1 MGYVF
6 ALSAALLFGLNGSV
20 SKVIIE
26 SGVTAI
32 QLTQFR
38 VVGAA
43 LISGILIFFW
53 HKESLVL
60 KRSKWPIVLL
70 LGVVGVGF
78 LQATYAYAIELL
90 PVGVALLLEYLAV
103 PLVALVAFFVLRE
116 QVHFRLWLAVG
127 CIIAGLAVV
136 GEVWGSTL
144 NPIGV
149 LWGLGAAASL
159 ATYFLFGERELRK
172 TSPLN
177 LSFWTM
183 TTASIFWAPF
193 SGWWNLEGDA
203 LLLEASLGGNLASYA
218 MPVWVL
224 ILWNITL
231 GSFAPFLLSLSAL
244 KRLSATALGVVAT
257 SEIIFA
263 FIFAW
268 LWLGEELSPFRTF
281 GAVVVFVGIVLAQTS
296 RDSKGVKRDHPKNG
310 D

>member
-1 MGYVF
+1 MGYLF
-6 ALSAALLFGLNGSV
+6 ALSAALLFGANGSV

-26 SGVTAI
+26 SGITAI

-43 LISGILIFFW
+43 IISAFLILVMK
-53 HKESLVL
+53 KESLLL
-60 KRSKWPIVLL
+60 KKPKWPIILL

-103 PLVALVAFFVLRE
+103 PLVALVAFFILRE
-116 QVHFRLWLAVG
+116 QVHLRLWLAIG
-127 CIIAGLAVV
+127 CIIVGLVVV
-136 GEVWGSTL
+136 GEVWASTL
-144 NPIGV
+144 NPVGI
-149 LWGLGAAASL
+149 LWGLGAAVSL
-159 ATYFLFGERELRK
+159 AVYFLFGERELRSM
-172 TSPLN
+172 SPLY

-193 SGWWNLEGDA
+193 SGWWNLSGDI
-203 LLLEASLGGNLASYA
+203 LVRDASLGGNLDSYST
-218 MPVWVL
+218 PIWVL
-224 ILWNITL
+224 IMWNITL

-263 FIFAW
+263 FIVAW
-268 LWLGEELSPFRTF
+268 LWLNEELSHLRTF
-281 GAVVVFVGIVLAQTS
+281 GAAIVFVGIVLAQTS
-296 RDSKGVKRDHPKNG
+296 RNQKGVKRDW
-310 D
+310 